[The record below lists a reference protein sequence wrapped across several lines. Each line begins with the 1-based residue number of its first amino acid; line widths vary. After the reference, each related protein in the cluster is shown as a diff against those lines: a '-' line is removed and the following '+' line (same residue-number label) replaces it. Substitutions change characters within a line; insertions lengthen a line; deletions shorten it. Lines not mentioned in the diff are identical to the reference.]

1 MSQEV
6 DGVPEETTTNGEPP
20 EPETEESQCAEFEE
34 KYKRALADYINL
46 ERRAEATIR
55 DGINQKVDAI
65 MRDFLNI
72 YDDFERA
79 RDAYKAQNIDTE
91 GLDSVLKNATTMLT
105 KNSITPMNAVGTILD
120 TNLHEPMRMV
130 ENSDY
135 EENTVINELRKGYII
150 NDRVLRTALVEVSTK
165 GEQ

>member
-6 DGVPEETTTNGEPP
+6 DGVPDETTTNSEPP
-20 EPETEESQCAEFEE
+20 ESETEESKCAEFEE

-46 ERRAEATIR
+46 ERRTEATIR

-65 MRDFLNI
+65 MRDFLSI

-105 KNSITPMNAVGTILD
+105 KNNVTPMNAVGAILD

>member
-6 DGVPEETTTNGEPP
+6 DGVPEEATTNSEPP
-20 EPETEESQCAEFEE
+20 EPETEESKCIEFEE

-46 ERRAEATIR
+46 ERRTEATIR

-65 MRDFLNI
+65 MRDFLSI
-72 YDDFERA
+72 CDDFERA

-91 GLDSVLKNATTMLT
+91 GLDSVLKNTTTMLT
-105 KNSITPMNAVGTILD
+105 KNSITPMNAVGAILD

-165 GEQ
+165 GE

>member
-6 DGVPEETTTNGEPP
+6 EDVPEETATNGEPP
-20 EPETEESQCAEFEE
+20 EPETEESRCAEFEE

-46 ERRAEATIR
+46 ERRTETTIH

-65 MRDFLNI
+65 MRDFLDI

-79 RDAYKAQNIDTE
+79 RDAYRAQNVDTE
-91 GLDSVLKNATTMLT
+91 GLDSVLKNATAMLT
-105 KNSITPMNAVGTILD
+105 RNNITPMNAVGAMLD

-130 ENSDY
+130 ENSDC
-135 EENTVINELRKGYII
+135 EENTVVNELRKGYII